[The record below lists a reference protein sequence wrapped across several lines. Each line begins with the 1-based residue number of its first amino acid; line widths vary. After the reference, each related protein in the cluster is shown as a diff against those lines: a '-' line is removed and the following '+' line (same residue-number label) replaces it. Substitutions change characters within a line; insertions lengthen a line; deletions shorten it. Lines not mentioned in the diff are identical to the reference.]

1 LFSLDAIALATMIA
15 RIAVEIVLGFIT
27 FFAGGLFWQLRKR
40 ARFLAEAIRS
50 DPLLQQFIS
59 RETLDSA
66 SPMVTPFAEKK
77 ITYALN
83 VQCVVDADAAS
94 QRRTMFM
101 FVLILMA
108 ALVGSYLL
116 GVAFLAINLVFF
128 FLSAVSPISPSAR
141 SNALQHVLALALILH
156 RWHTENPRECDE
168 WVARVPSLAPI
179 YNAVRLVQ

>member
-1 LFSLDAIALATMIA
+1 MIA
-15 RIAVEIVLGFIT
+15 RIAVEIVLAIIT

-50 DPLLQQFIS
+50 EPLLNQFIS

-77 ITYALN
+77 VTYALN
-83 VQCVVDADAAS
+83 VQLVVDADAAS

-101 FVLILMA
+101 FVLILA
-108 ALVGSYLL
+108 ATFVGSYFL
-116 GVAFLAINLVFF
+116 GVTFLVINLVLF
-128 FLSAVSPISPSAR
+128 FLSAFSPISPSAR
-141 SNALQHVLALALILH
+141 SNALQHILALALILH
-156 RWHTENPRECDE
+156 RWRTENPRECDE